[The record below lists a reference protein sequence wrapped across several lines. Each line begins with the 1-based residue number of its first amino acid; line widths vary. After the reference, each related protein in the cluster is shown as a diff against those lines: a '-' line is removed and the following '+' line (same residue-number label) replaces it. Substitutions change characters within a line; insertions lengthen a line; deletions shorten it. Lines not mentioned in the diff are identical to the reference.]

1 MKLQSLKPR
10 VQTMAPTLVAAQP
23 ATVERKRGSAGVKD
37 RERIRTRDCGLCQ
50 ECRRNGKTVL
60 GQDVDHT
67 VPLWAGGTDEDR
79 NKELLC
85 ADHHGEKSAREA
97 AERGRWPS

>member
-1 MKLQSLKPR
+1 
-10 VQTMAPTLVAAQP
+10 MAPALMVAEQI
-23 ATVERKRGSAGVKD
+23 TVVRKRGSAGVKD

-50 ECRRNGKTVL
+50 ECRRNGQTVL
-60 GQDVDHT
+60 GHDVDHI
-67 VPLWAGGTDEDR
+67 VALWAGGSDDDR

-85 ADHHGEKSAREA
+85 AEHHAEKTAREA